1 MSYLVLAR
9 KWRPQ
14 TFDDVVGQE
23 HITRTLE
30 RAINKNRI
38 AHAYLFTGPRG
49 IGKTTTARILA
60 KALNCLDSDKPT
72 SHPCNKC
79 ISCIEITDGRSTD
92 VLEIDGASHRG
103 IDDARELQ
111 TNIQYATSGRYKV
124 IIIDEVHMLTKEA
137 FNSLLKTLEEPPANV
152 VFVFATTEPDQVPL
166 TIISRCQRFD
176 FRRVSP
182 KLISRHI
189 RKIAK
194 NENFDITDDAADF
207 IAIRADGAVRDSLSM
222 LDQIFASEP
231 EQIDVELVMSLLGVV
246 PVQSFQRIAESVG
259 SKDPSLALTELADL
273 LEHGIDPLQIGKG
286 LVEHFR
292 NALIAKSN
300 AMDKDYPNYEL
311 YAKIASA
318 RSLQDLLRIM
328 RVLTD
333 SYNRMRRS
341 DTPRYIMEETS
352 IYLALIDD
360 VVDVSQLIQTVRS
373 GDFDTPVHR
382 EKVSQSQK
390 PAPQVSKRAAPI
402 SQTDEQK
409 GIFNSQK
416 PNIEKQRSASIPD
429 ESSDEEKLPDDP
441 KERFLTVLMSMH
453 KAMAGLLK
461 HIEII
466 LDDRRVLLKFPESM
480 ETVREELMVNSEQ
493 FKLLKQSAWKAFGPD
508 VEIDLVREKNVP
520 QKKPLNKENS
530 NIPEQVEEILNI
542 FDAKLEG

>member
-14 TFDDVVGQE
+14 TFEDVIGQE
-23 HITRTLE
+23 HITKTLA
-30 RAINKNRI
+30 RAIDRGRI

-60 KALNCLDSDKPT
+60 KALNCQNSDKPT
-72 SHPCNKC
+72 SHPCNRC
-79 ISCIEITDGRSTD
+79 TSCVEITDGRSPN

-137 FNSLLKTLEEPPANV
+137 FNSLLKTLEEPPSNV

-182 KLISRHI
+182 KHISEHI
-189 RKIAK
+189 KKIASS
-194 NENFDITDDAADF
+194 ENFEITDDAADF

-231 EQIDVELVMSLLGVV
+231 DRIDIETVMNLLGVV
-246 PVQSFQRIAESVG
+246 PAQSFQRIAESVG
-259 SKDPSLALTELADL
+259 SKEPSSALTELSDL

-286 LVEHFR
+286 LMEHFR

-311 YAKIASA
+311 YVKIASS

-333 SYNRMRRS
+333 AYNRMRRS
-341 DTPRYIMEETS
+341 DTPRYILEETL
-352 IYLALIDD
+352 IYLTLIDD
-360 VVDVSQLIQTVRS
+360 VVDIADLVRS
-373 GDFDTPVHR
+373 IQSDTADMSSRR
-382 EKVSQSQK
+382 EKPSQSQ
-390 PAPQVSKRAAPI
+390 QIHTRI
-402 SQTDEQK
+402 SEGERG
-409 GIFNSQK
+409 GIFKSQK
-416 PNIEKQRSASIPD
+416 QSTEDKKNVPIPD
-429 ESSDEEKLPDDP
+429 ETKDVENLPTDP
-441 KERFLTVLMSMH
+441 KERFLTVLMSIH

-461 HIEII
+461 HIEIK
-466 LDDRRVLLKFPESM
+466 LDDKRVLLIFPDTM
-480 ETVREELMVNSEQ
+480 ETVREELLVNSEQ
-493 FKLLKQSAWKAFGPD
+493 LKILKESAWKAFGPEFD
-508 VEIDLVREKNVP
+508 IDLVREINESRTSSQSGKNRD
-520 QKKPLNKENS
+520 
-530 NIPEQVEEILNI
+530 IPEQVEEILNI
-542 FDAKLEG
+542 FNAKLES